1 MFRALFLVILT
12 CLVTASLAQETGID
26 SLVTWQPDSLY
37 ASQLEQLDSIKQQ
50 TSEVLTSLHHQYDST
65 NQAFSSKLETLNH
78 KKDSLT
84 RLNLPTTS
92 IQQQIDSVEQAR
104 LQKLTDLKSRADEV
118 KQNCL
123 DKVNSLQLPSEVG
136 DKVKEYTASLNKVDI
151 SLPGSDFT
159 VPSLS
164 IPNLDNL
171 TMPDL
176 QNLPNADLSGLEKLP
191 VGSEVKGLTGDIK
204 NIQGDIP
211 TDITNPDQ
219 LIENKVADLAEVK
232 AFDGLPEAPGMNAE
246 NPQDMAKE
254 EIKKAAVD
262 HFAGK
267 QEQLK
272 AAMDKMSKY
281 KQQYA
286 SVQSIKDL
294 PKKPPNPL
302 KEKPFIERVV
312 EGVALQVFKKDDWL
326 LDVSPYLGYRFN
338 PRLTLGAGWNHR
350 IAFGEQNKHT
360 TSVYGPRVY
369 GEYRAFKGFSARL
382 ELETMNTYVFT
393 NPQQPE
399 NGGREWVP
407 AVLAGMKKEYK
418 IYKRLKGTALVLY
431 NFYNPQ
437 YKSPYGDR
445 LNIRFGF
452 EYSIKEKKV
461 SH

>member
-1 MFRALFLVILT
+1 MFRALLLVILT
-12 CLVTASLAQETGID
+12 CLATASLAQETGID

-37 ASQLEQLDSIKQQ
+37 SSQLEQLDSIKQQ
-50 TSEVLTSLHHQYDST
+50 TSIALTSLHHQYDST
-65 NQAFSSKLETLNH
+65 NQAFSSKLEALNH

-84 RLNLPTTS
+84 RLNLPTAS
-92 IQQQIDSVEQAR
+92 IQHQIDSVEQAR
-104 LQKLTDLKSRADEV
+104 LHKLTDLKSQAERV
-118 KQNCL
+118 KQTGL
-123 DKVNSLQLPSEVG
+123 GKVNSLQLPSEVG
-136 DKVKEYTASLNKVDI
+136 EKVKEYTASLNKVDI
-151 SLPGSDFT
+151 SLPSSDFT
-159 VPSLS
+159 VPTLS
-164 IPNLDNL
+164 IPTLDNL

-176 QNLPNADLSGLEKLP
+176 QNLPNTDLSGLEKLP
-191 VGSEVKGLTGDIK
+191 VGNEVKGLAGDIK

-219 LIENKVADLAEVK
+219 L
-232 AFDGLPEAPGMNAE
+232 DGLPEAPGMNAE
-246 NPQDMAKE
+246 NPQDLAKE
-254 EIKKAAVD
+254 EIKKAAMD

-272 AAMDKMSKY
+272 AAMEKMSKY
-281 KQQYA
+281 KQQYS

-338 PRLTLGAGWNHR
+338 PRLTVGAGWNHR
-350 IAFGEQNKHT
+350 VAFGEQNKYT
-360 TSVYGPRVY
+360 TRVYGPRVY
-369 GEYRAFKGFSARL
+369 GEYRVFKGFSARL

-399 NGGREWVP
+399 SGDREWVP

-431 NFYNPQ
+431 NFYNPH

-452 EYSIKEKKV
+452 EYSIKKKRV
-461 SH
+461 SQ